1 MSEDYC
7 DVSGCE
13 YCRRIP
19 VSNYYGAR
27 LCDDCIEM
35 ERNTDWDAYEE
46 KKTNTKNPSCD
57 GFHLFFK

>member
-7 DVSGCE
+7 DVNGCE
-13 YCRRIP
+13 YCRKIP

-27 LCDDCIEM
+27 LCDNCIEM

-46 KKTNTKNPSCD
+46 KKRKRIAEENEY
-57 GFHLFFK
+57 

>member
-13 YCRRIP
+13 YCHRIP

-46 KKTNTKNPSCD
+46 KKRNRIAEENEY
-57 GFHLFFK
+57 